1 MTSIIQVNTIQN
13 EAGTISRPIQDFA
26 HRTIQRV
33 SYTHRNGWIRGD
45 NTYYWMPGGYADFTP
60 IRSDSRIRSHWNI
73 HTRDYGSN
81 HMIMH
86 YVFYRDDI
94 EYGRHT
100 RGGHEIENTNA
111 MEWDI
116 PSWGAGQKAR
126 MGYRYRSYSDGN
138 HNAHLFHTEWWDGGG
153 SGQSVPGQYTIVEYV
168 PKIPLNTADMPH
180 SQQNMQ
186 NSTVRSNGTGG
197 AGSAASDGMSED
209 RQRGLSFGW
218 HSSPAVF
225 PGICAVYMGNKYP
238 NGVVVNQLKLIAHAN
253 HLQAFTIQGSNDS
266 GQGANFHNAG
276 NWTTIITGDGGG
288 PGSAFDRQA
297 LDYQSTNTTPYLAYR
312 IVVTSGGTGW
322 ASFGWELYGY

>member
-1 MTSIIQVNTIQN
+1 MTAQINITTLQN
-13 EAGTISRPIQDFA
+13 EAGTLSRNIQDFA
-26 HRTIQRV
+26 HRVVQRV

-45 NTYYWMPGGYADFTP
+45 NTYHWLPGGYADFTP
-60 IRSDSRIRSHWNI
+60 VRSDSRIRSTWSI

-86 YVFYRDDI
+86 YIFYRDDI

-126 MGYRYRSYSDGN
+126 MGHRYRAYSDGN
-138 HNAHLFHTEWWDGGG
+138 HNAHLYHTEWWDGAGN
-153 SGQSVPGQYTIVEYV
+153 SNSVPGQYTIVEYV
-168 PKIPLNTADMPH
+168 PKTPLNTADMPH

-186 NSTVRSNGTGG
+186 NAAVRSNGLGG
-197 AGSAASDGMSED
+197 AGSAASDGLGDD
-209 RQRGLSFGW
+209 RTRGLTYGW

-225 PGICAVYMGNKYP
+225 PGICAVYLGNKYP
-238 NGVVVNQLKLIAHAN
+238 NGAVVNQLRLIAHTN
-253 HLQAFTIQGSNDS
+253 HFGAFTIQGSNDS
-266 GQGANFHNAG
+266 GQAAGFHNAG
-276 NWTTIITGDGGG
+276 TWTTIITADGGG
-288 PGSAFDRQA
+288 SGSAFDRQA

-312 IVVTSGGTGW
+312 INITGSSGW